1 MKNRNLIFLLLLY
14 FPFEMYAFGSF
25 SNSLKFTNHI
35 DSSCGI
41 VIKSRGSIAFKDEE
55 PKSMGEF
62 IIVSNISNNKNI
74 QIKIKDVKKSVNIL
88 DVRNSKIYVV
98 LNRVRRVKLDSF
110 ISKGVKLNNK
120 NNRVYIFI
128 DEKRSNITSGNT
140 ALTFQFEVL
149 CDN

>member
-1 MKNRNLIFLLLLY
+1 MKNRVLIFLLFLY
-14 FPFEMYAFGSF
+14 FPFNMNAFGTF
-25 SNSLKFTNHI
+25 SNSLKFTNYI

-41 VIKSRGSIAFKDEE
+41 VIKSRGSIAFKNEE
-55 PKSMGEF
+55 PKSIGEF
-62 IIVSNISNNKNI
+62 VIVSNISNNKNI

-98 LNRVRRVKLDSF
+98 LNRIRRVKLDSF

-120 NNRVYIFI
+120 NNRIYIFI

-140 ALTFQFEVL
+140 TLTFQFEVL